1 MRKRFKQLTLAL
13 AILLIFTLS
22 LSACGGGGGSG
33 SETTQ
38 EEGNKQD
45 TGKSAGQEE
54 DATPELKPY
63 EISLYYPGSPQ
74 PDQQLVEAEMN
85 KHLKEK
91 INASI
96 KLMPIDWGAWTDK
109 INLMIASGEEAD
121 IIFTAGWFGY
131 STNVAK
137 GAYLELNDLIT
148 EYGKDITANLDPAFL
163 AGSKVNGKNYG
174 VPTNKELAASRGV
187 LLRKDLVE
195 KYNMDISTIKT
206 VADLEPFLQIIKD
219 KEPEMVPFYMSQTEN
234 VTNMIMQWDSL
245 GDTVIPGV
253 IRKDGTDTTVV
264 NEYEQPET
272 LERIALARDWYKK
285 GYINKDA
292 ATTTVQ
298 PGEQAKSGNVF
309 ILATSLKPGKDA
321 EMTNSTKYPY
331 IQVELTEPTI
341 STHDTTGSMLAISR
355 TSKDPARA
363 MMLINLLHSDKY
375 LNNMLNFGIEGT
387 HYVKVSDE
395 VIKLPDGVKPEENK
409 YNPGSAWMFGNQF
422 LNYLFPNEDPE
433 KWAKFREFNDRGIS
447 SPALGFTFNAEPV
460 KSEIAAVDNVNKQY
474 VGALYTGT
482 VDAERYL
489 QEFIQKQKD
498 AGLDKI
504 ITEKQKQLDEYLA
517 NK

>member
-1 MRKRFKQLTLAL
+1 MRKRSNLLSLGL
-13 AILLIFTLS
+13 AIMLLFSFL
-22 LSACGGGGGSG
+22 LAACGGGDSDSAQKEGGEQAAAPSTEQGDSG
-33 SETTQ
+33 
-38 EEGNKQD
+38 
-45 TGKSAGQEE
+45 AP
-54 DATPELKPY
+54 ALKPY
-63 EISLYYPGSPQ
+63 EISLYYPGTPQ
-74 PDQQLVEAEMN
+74 PDQTVVEAEMN
-85 KHLKEK
+85 KYLKDK

-109 INLMIASGEEAD
+109 INLMIASGEDAD

-131 STNVAK
+131 ATNVAK
-137 GAYLELNDLIT
+137 GAYLELDDLIA
-148 EYGKDITANLDPAFL
+148 EHGKDITANLDPAFL
-163 AGSKVNGKNYG
+163 AGSKINGKNYG

-187 LLRKDLVE
+187 LLRQDMVE

-234 VTNMIMQWDSL
+234 ATNMIMQWDSL
-245 GDTVIPGV
+245 GDTAVPGV
-253 IRKDGTDTTVV
+253 IRKNGTDTAVV

-272 LERIALARDWYKK
+272 LERITLVRDWYKK
-285 GYINKDA
+285 GYINQDA
-292 ATTTVQ
+292 ATTTVM
-298 PGEQAKSGNVF
+298 PGQQAKSGNVF
-309 ILATSLKPGKDA
+309 VLAISLKPGKDA

-331 IQVELTEPTI
+331 VQVELNEPTI

-387 HYVKVSDE
+387 HYVKVSEE
-395 VIKLPDGVKPEENK
+395 VIKLPDNVKPEENK

-422 LNYLFPNEDPE
+422 LNYLFSNEDPE

-482 VDAERYL
+482 VDAEGYL
-489 QEFIQKQKD
+489 QEFIQKQKE

-504 ITEKQKQLDEYLA
+504 IAEKQKQLDAYLA
-517 NK
+517 AKK